1 MSSVAIQIERGGGDL
16 TTEQILYRII
26 PSGNTLRATISVCL
40 SVCVCGQVCNS
51 FKSFSLGSDDFIG
64 ASSLVTFAP
73 TNRTM
78 SVDVAAALDDIPEI
92 NETFTFEI
100 YSMKDNVVSPSNV
113 SITILANDDWNGV
126 FSFNSS
132 SVSQTIG
139 MIIITMYTIRLC
151 KVNVIHVL
159 CTYAKGEQLRMLPG
173 PPQLG
178 LILSK
183 IVLL

>member
-1 MSSVAIQIERGGGDL
+1 MILLQSKSCIEL
-16 TTEQILYRII
+16 FLQVTHLEQPL
-26 PSGNTLRATISVCL
+26 VCVCVC
-40 SVCVCGQVCNS
+40 VCVCGQVCNS

-64 ASSLVTFAP
+64 ASSLVTFGP

>member
-1 MSSVAIQIERGGGDL
+1 M
-16 TTEQILYRII
+16 
-26 PSGNTLRATISVCL
+26 
-40 SVCVCGQVCNS
+40 
-51 FKSFSLGSDDFIG
+51 
-64 ASSLVTFAP
+64 TFAP

-100 YSMKDNVVSPSNV
+100 YSTKDNIVSPSNV

-151 KVNVIHVL
+151 KVNWIHVL
-159 CTYAKGEQLRMLPG
+159 CTYANGEQLRMLPG
-173 PPQLG
+173 PPQLT
-178 LILSK
+178 LISK

>member
-1 MSSVAIQIERGGGDL
+1 MSSVAIQIQRGGGDL

-40 SVCVCGQVCNS
+40 CVCVCVQVCNS

-100 YSMKDNVVSPSNV
+100 YSTKDNIVSPSNV

-132 SVSQTIG
+132 SISQTIG
-139 MIIITMYTIRLC
+139 MIITAMYTIRLC
-151 KVNVIHVL
+151 KVNWIHVL
-159 CTYAKGEQLRMLPG
+159 CTYTKGEQLRILPG
-173 PPQLG
+173 P